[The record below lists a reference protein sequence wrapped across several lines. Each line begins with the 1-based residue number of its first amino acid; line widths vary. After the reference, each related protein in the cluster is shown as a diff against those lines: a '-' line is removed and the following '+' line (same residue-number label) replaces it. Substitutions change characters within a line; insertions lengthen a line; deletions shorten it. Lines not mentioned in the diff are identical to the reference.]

1 MTSTK
6 PTRYRLEDGMTCI
19 DIKLRSAQQLFDG
32 RDPAPFHDRDLD
44 PGAVVYI
51 TEAVQDLPPKT
62 DVKIVLWL
70 TEEPNSQISAE
81 ALVEAVHGHFVHDR
95 ERLDREIRQYVR
107 RGQLFLLVG
116 LTVLIVFLTLAELT
130 VMLPAGHVREVLR
143 EGLVI
148 TGWVAMWRPLEAL
161 LYDWWPLVNQR
172 RLARQMLDVP
182 VTVRFEHGAA
192 A

>member
-6 PTRYRLEDGMTCI
+6 PTRYRLEDGMTGI

-81 ALVEAVHGHFVHDR
+81 ALVQAVHGHFIRDR

-130 VMLPAGHVREVLR
+130 VMLPAGHVQEILR

-148 TGWVAMWRPLEAL
+148 TGWVAMWRPLEVL

-172 RLARQMLDVP
+172 RLARKMLDVP